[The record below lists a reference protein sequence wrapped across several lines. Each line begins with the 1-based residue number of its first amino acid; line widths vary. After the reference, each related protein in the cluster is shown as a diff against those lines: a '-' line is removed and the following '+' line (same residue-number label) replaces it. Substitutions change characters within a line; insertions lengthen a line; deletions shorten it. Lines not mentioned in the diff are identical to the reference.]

1 MRHTHDAL
9 AGTDDVP
16 RLRQSLDYHA
26 VRISK

>member
-1 MRHTHDAL
+1 MRHTHDDL

-16 RLRQSLDYHA
+16 RLSQSLDDHA